1 MTGLPPI
8 TAETPA
14 DHADVDA
21 LIAVAF
27 GPGRFAKTADRLR
40 EANAPV
46 LALSAVARREG
57 RVIGCSRLWSI
68 HIGGRPALLLGPF
81 AVDASSRCAGLG
93 AALIDWC
100 CVRAAEA
107 GHDLVLLVGDA
118 PYFEGLG
125 FVPAKGCKLPGPVD
139 QRRVL
144 VRALKPGAADDLEG
158 DVTL

>member
-14 DHADVDA
+14 DHAEVDA
-21 LIAVAF
+21 LIAAAF
-27 GPGRFAKTADRLR
+27 GPGRFVKTADRLR
-40 EANAPV
+40 ETSAPA
-46 LALSAVARREG
+46 LALSAVARSEG
-57 RVIGCSRLWSI
+57 RVIGCSRLWPI

-81 AVDASSRCAGLG
+81 AVDSSRRSAGLG
-93 AALIDWC
+93 AALIEWC
-100 CVRAAEA
+100 CAQALAA

-118 PYFEGLG
+118 PYFDRLD
-125 FVPAKGCKLPGPVD
+125 FKPAPDCRLPGPVD

-144 VRALKPGAADDLEG
+144 IRALKPGAADGLAG

>member
-1 MTGLPPI
+1 MTDLPPI

-14 DHADVDA
+14 DHAEVDA
-21 LIAVAF
+21 LIAAAF

-46 LALSAVARREG
+46 LALSAVARRDG
-57 RVIGCSRLWSI
+57 RVIGCSRLWPI

-93 AALIDWC
+93 AALIEWC
-100 CVRAAEA
+100 CAQAAEA

-118 PYFEGLG
+118 AYFDQLG
-125 FVPAKGCKLPGPVD
+125 FVRAMACKLPGPVD

-144 VRALKPGAADDLEG
+144 VRPLKPGAADGLAG

>member
-14 DHADVDA
+14 DHAEVDA
-21 LIAVAF
+21 LIAAAF

-40 EANAPV
+40 ETNAPI
-46 LALSAVARREG
+46 LALSAVARRNG
-57 RVIGCSRLWSI
+57 RVIGCSRLWPI
-68 HIGGRPALLLGPF
+68 HICGRPALLLGPF

-93 AALIDWC
+93 GALIEWC
-100 CVRAAEA
+100 CTRAAGA

-118 PYFEGLG
+118 PYFDRLG
-125 FVPAKGCKLPGPVD
+125 FAPAKACHLPGPVD

-144 VRALKPGAADDLEG
+144 VRALKPGAADGLAG